1 MDLSALNTSVTL
13 WGDTERTHPK
23 LSVEKIYLSNTVIR
37 IIREELLMTQKQR
50 VELKNLRI
58 SGETPSHEGQSRV
71 LYRETATLPLSES
84 ADVVKI
90 QL

>member
-1 MDLSALNTSVTL
+1 
-13 WGDTERTHPK
+13 
-23 LSVEKIYLSNTVIR
+23 
-37 IIREELLMTQKQR
+37 MTQMQR

-58 SGETPSHEGQSRV
+58 SGETPSHEGQSRA